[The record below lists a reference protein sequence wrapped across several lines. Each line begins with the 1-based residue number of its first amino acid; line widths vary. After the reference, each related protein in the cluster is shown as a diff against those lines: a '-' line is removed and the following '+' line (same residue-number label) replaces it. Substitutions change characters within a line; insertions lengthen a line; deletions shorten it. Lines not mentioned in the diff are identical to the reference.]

1 MTWKDRET
9 EDTTTYKVI
18 VNHEEQYSIWPE
30 YKEIPAGWRYG
41 DKVGTKADC
50 LAYIKEIWTDLRP
63 LSVRQKMA
71 QLATAPPSATEINRA
86 EPPNLVDRLC
96 EGFHAVQINLRPER
110 TLKLFRES
118 LARNHMAIRFTETN
132 GGSEFGI
139 NLDKGACNLRN
150 ADFDIGLG
158 TAHLEGGL
166 LVDYVPVRCV
176 VDIDLQSLE
185 GSGYLIRI

>member
-18 VNHEEQYSIWPE
+18 VNHEEQYAIWPE

-41 DKVGTKADC
+41 DKAGAKADC
-50 LAYIKEIWTDLRP
+50 LAYIKDVWVDMRP

-71 QLATAPPSATEINRA
+71 QMATSPPPPAEVDRA
-86 EPPNLVDRLC
+86 EPRNLIDRLS
-96 EGFHAVQINLRPER
+96 EGVHAVQIELRPEK
-110 TLKLFRES
+110 TVKLFRES
-118 LARNHMAIRFTETN
+118 LARDHVPIKFTETN

-139 NLDKGACNLRN
+139 KLDKGACDLSN
-150 ADFDIGLG
+150 ADFDNGVG

-185 GSGYLIRI
+185 GSGWLIRV